1 MQSQFH
7 ASDASARNKIVTIAH
22 LPTRV
27 GRDGL
32 LRNFDNIGEELR
44 LMKIRFAVS
53 RLTLALSVAFFL
65 VAGVAFAASR
75 GWVIFASPNA
85 GQTNLL
91 ASVTAV
97 AASDA
102 WAVGYAYAADS
113 QELTITQHWD
123 GTSWSAIQ
131 SPNPGTAEECGNAV
145 YGGNELWSVDA
156 ISSNDVWAV
165 GNLCGPG
172 TARTLT
178 MHWDGTGWAVI
189 PSPNKSSLDD
199 SELSSVSAVSSN
211 DVWAVG
217 NYQVAFQYQWETLIE
232 HWNGTAWSIVPS
244 PNPSDSE
251 ITYLKGVSAVSATD
265 VWAVGYSQGGAKP
278 LIEHWDGTAWNIV
291 PAPYPSGS
299 DFNGL
304 YAVAAISANDVWAV
318 GYQNTNDQGKNG
330 QGLIVH
336 WDGTQWSAVNS
347 PIAGNATILLGVTA
361 NSSKDVTAVG
371 YIQTSTIQFLPVTEH
386 WNGTKWTVLR
396 TPSPGPVAQLYG
408 AAAKGSTWAVG
419 AYSTQPMT
427 QGYMVNPLTLII
439 KNR

>member
-1 MQSQFH
+1 
-7 ASDASARNKIVTIAH
+7 
-22 LPTRV
+22 
-27 GRDGL
+27 
-32 LRNFDNIGEELR
+32 
-44 LMKIRFAVS
+44 MKIRFAVS

-65 VAGVAFAASR
+65 VAGVAFAASS

-156 ISSNDVWAV
+156 FSLNDVWAV

-232 HWNGTAWSIVPS
+232 HWNGTAWNICAKPESKRLGNYLPQGSQRGFSDRCLGRGIFARRSQASHRAIGMGPPGTSYQLPIRAGVISTACTPSRPS
-244 PNPSDSE
+244 PRTTSGPS
-251 ITYLKGVSAVSATD
+251 
-265 VWAVGYSQGGAKP
+265 
-278 LIEHWDGTAWNIV
+278 
-291 PAPYPSGS
+291 
-299 DFNGL
+299 
-304 YAVAAISANDVWAV
+304 AIK
-318 GYQNTNDQGKNG
+318 TPMIRGK
-330 QGLIVH
+330 
-336 WDGTQWSAVNS
+336 
-347 PIAGNATILLGVTA
+347 
-361 NSSKDVTAVG
+361 
-371 YIQTSTIQFLPVTEH
+371 
-386 WNGTKWTVLR
+386 
-396 TPSPGPVAQLYG
+396 
-408 AAAKGSTWAVG
+408 
-419 AYSTQPMT
+419 
-427 QGYMVNPLTLII
+427 MV
-439 KNR
+439 RA